1 MNGPPPYILLIDDD
15 DDDLEMLSSGLKE
28 KGIKVKTFNSSS
40 KALFYLSLMSGVRE
54 VPSLIIM
61 DYNMPKKNGQQVL
74 LLIKGN
80 ADTKHIPVVMYS
92 TALTELLKQ
101 QLSDAGALNC
111 FNKPWNW
118 RELNILV
125 ETFQELTHSFVPN
138 KKLA

>member
-1 MNGPPPYILLIDDD
+1 MHEPPPYILLIDDD
-15 DDDLEMLSSGLKE
+15 EDDLEMLSSGLKE

-40 KALFYLSLMSGVRE
+40 KALVYLNLMSGVRE
-54 VPSLIIM
+54 LPSFIIM

-74 LLIKGN
+74 LMIKGN

-92 TALTELLKQ
+92 TALSDLVRE
-101 QLSDAGALNC
+101 QLSNAGALNC

-125 ETFQELTHSFVPN
+125 ETFQQLTYSFFPN
-138 KKLA
+138 KNLA